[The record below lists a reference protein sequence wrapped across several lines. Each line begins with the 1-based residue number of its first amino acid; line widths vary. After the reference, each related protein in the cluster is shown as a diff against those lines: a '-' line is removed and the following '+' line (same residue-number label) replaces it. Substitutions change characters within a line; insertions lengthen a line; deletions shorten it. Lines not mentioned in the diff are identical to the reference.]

1 MASPLSVAATGMC
14 CNVGYSV
21 PSAFAAIQ
29 AGLDHF
35 AETSFY
41 DLNGKPLVGA
51 QLYKN
56 DTWGEE
62 RLLWMSNCAIDE
74 CLSKLPEM
82 ILAKTCLIC
91 ILPEMEKKHSQT
103 RYISHFNQKKSL
115 YHPTSFYIQEG
126 KTGIGT
132 AILKAQHLIYS
143 ELISHALIVG
153 VDSYFSPVRINDL
166 LSHERVLCT
175 SNRDGFIPGEGA
187 GAIVLC
193 KPQSDEFSICITGT
207 GVDNEVAHINQ
218 FEKPNL
224 AKGLSRAIR
233 KALQS
238 SGHLLIETDFHASG
252 VTGESWYFRETA
264 LAINRCLEKKKKQ
277 YLHYQLASNI
287 GETGAASGPL
297 TLAYLNEILLR
308 TPDVNRKA
316 LLHFSGDNGQRV
328 AFITEYLRG

>member
-62 RLLWMSNCAIDE
+62 RLLWMSDCVIAE
-74 CLSKLPEM
+74 CISKLPEM
-82 ILAKTCLIC
+82 LLEKTCLIF
-91 ILPEMEKKHSQT
+91 IMPETE
-103 RYISHFNQKKSL
+103 IGFSHAGYTSFFNQKKSL

-143 ELISHALIVG
+143 ELISHVLIVG
-153 VDSYFSPVRINDL
+153 VDSYFYPARINDL
-166 LSHERVLCT
+166 LSRERVLCT

-193 KPQSDEFSICITGT
+193 KPRCDEFSICISGT
-207 GVDNEVAHINQ
+207 GVDNEEAHINQ

-252 VTGESWYFRETA
+252 VTGESWYFRETT
-264 LAINRCLEKKKKQ
+264 LAINRCLEKKKKH
-277 YLHYQLASNI
+277 YRHYQLASNL

-297 TLAYLNEILLR
+297 TLAYLNEILLHS
-308 TPDVNRKA
+308 PGINRKA
-316 LLHFSGDNGQRV
+316 LLHFSDDNGQRV
-328 AFITEYLRG
+328 ALIAEYLKG